1 MWWNKNVIM
10 TAALNGIQYKFLNP
24 RLKILHMHVA
34 TSHNIGAFNYLMG
47 SVLINRKN
55 SLYIFLI

>member
-1 MWWNKNVIM
+1 M